1 MLCLAHTFLRE
12 SGLLF
17 LAVSPFL
24 LKFQLGCLFDDLD
37 DQLPLP
43 CVENSRYL
51 TFELLQSLMA
61 TIGFVE
67 THKKWKQG
75 GKMAY
80 WLYRKAE
87 KDSRLDF
94 GPFRKR
100 TTCRQ
105 GNSRNNFVILVQEQ

>member
-1 MLCLAHTFLRE
+1 METTSSRDRSFYIGRMLRLAHTFLRE

-17 LAVSPFL
+17 LAVSAFL
-24 LKFQLGCLFDDLD
+24 LKSQWGCLFD

-43 CVENSRYL
+43 CIENSRYL

-80 WLYRKAE
+80 WLYRKVE
-87 KDSRLDF
+87 KDTCSDF
-94 GPFRKR
+94 GPFRRR
-100 TTCRQ
+100 TTCRL
-105 GNSRNNFVILVQEQ
+105 GN